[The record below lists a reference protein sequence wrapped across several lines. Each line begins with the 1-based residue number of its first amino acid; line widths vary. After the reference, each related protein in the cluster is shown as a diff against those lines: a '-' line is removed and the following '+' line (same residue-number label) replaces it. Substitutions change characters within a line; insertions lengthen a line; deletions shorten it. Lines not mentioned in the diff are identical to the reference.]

1 MLLLLS
7 QAGIQYEVF
16 TEVGVEPTD
25 ESLMTAIRFCQK
37 RQFDA
42 FVAVGGGSSIDTAKA
57 ANLYMC
63 YPDND
68 FLDFVNA
75 PIGKGMPIPGK
86 IRR

>member
-1 MLLLLS
+1 M
-7 QAGIQYEVF
+7 
-16 TEVGVEPTD
+16 EPTD